1 MKEKRKTK
9 QILCGG
15 LAFCGEEEMEML
27 HAYAPVSYT
36 HLDVY
41 KRQDMVRVNASK
53 PICLDVEY
61 IFLSAD
67 GKHLKFLVLPL
78 QEDGWLFQKE

>member
-27 HAYAPVSYT
+27 HAYA
-36 HLDVY
+36 L
-41 KRQDMVRVNASK
+41 
-53 PICLDVEY
+53 
-61 IFLSAD
+61 
-67 GKHLKFLVLPL
+67 
-78 QEDGWLFQKE
+78 DGWIFRKFSGLSYVLYKINCI